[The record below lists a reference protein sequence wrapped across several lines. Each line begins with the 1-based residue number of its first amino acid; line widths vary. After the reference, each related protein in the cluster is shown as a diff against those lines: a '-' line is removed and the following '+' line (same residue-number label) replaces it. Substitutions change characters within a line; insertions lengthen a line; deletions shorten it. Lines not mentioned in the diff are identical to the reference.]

1 MSYSS
6 ERNNHT
12 YARFGMWL
20 FLFTEIMMFSA
31 LFLLYTSY
39 RIRFPDDFSKSTHV
53 LSLPLGAINSAILLT
68 GSLFTT
74 LTISALRRGSRR
86 LSIALLAGTVLMG
99 GWFLFNHYLEWSKEI
114 LQGIYPNAPHLDQ
127 MARGEILFFGLY
139 YVTLGLHGLH
149 VFIGSII
156 LGVMAILIARR
167 RVTAEDTIKLE
178 NSGLFWH
185 MVDIFWIFIFPLYY
199 LLR

>member
-1 MSYSS
+1 MNHVA
-6 ERNNHT
+6 EHKDHT

-20 FLFTEIMMFSA
+20 FLFTEIMMFGG

-39 RIRFPDDFSKSTHV
+39 RIRFPQDFSKSTHV
-53 LSLPLGAINSAILLT
+53 LSLWLGAANSAILLT

-74 LTISALRRGSRR
+74 LAIFALRRGSRR
-86 LSIALLAGTVLMG
+86 LSIALLAGTVVMG
-99 GWFLFNHYLEWSKEI
+99 GLFLFNHYLEWSKEI

-127 MARGEILFFGLY
+127 MARGEILYFGLY

-149 VFIGSII
+149 VLTGSII
-156 LGVMAILIARR
+156 LGVMAIFIVWHRI
-167 RVTAEDTIKLE
+167 TAEDYIKLE

-199 LLR
+199 LLH

>member
-1 MSYSS
+1 MNHSS
-6 ERNNHT
+6 EHKDQT
-12 YARFGMWL
+12 PARFGMWL
-20 FLFTEIMMFSA
+20 FLFTEIMMFGG

-39 RIRFPDDFSKSTHV
+39 RIRFPADFGKSTRI
-53 LSLPLGAINSAILLT
+53 LSLWLGAVNSAILLT

-74 LTISALRRGSRR
+74 LAVIALRRGKRR
-86 LSIALLAGTVLMG
+86 LSVSLLAGTVVMG

-127 MARGEILFFGLY
+127 MARGEILYFGLY

-149 VFIGSII
+149 VLVGSTI
-156 LGVMAILIARR
+156 LGVMAIFIALR
-167 RVTAEDTIKLE
+167 RVTTENYIKLE

-199 LLR
+199 LLH